1 MPQTEQAAPQPQ
13 RLLLID
19 DSAED
24 RLTFRRY
31 LTKDSPQAFVITEAA
46 NLAEARQRAA
56 FDSPDCVLLDY
67 NLPDGDGLA
76 LLQQLLGAH
85 GRHAFGVVMLT
96 ASGETQVAV
105 DALKSGAHDYV
116 DKNGLTPLRLKQSV
130 SNAIAQARLH
140 RQIDR
145 QNILLAERNEALAR
159 ELAKSRHEVAERT
172 RAQKALAESEA
183 FLQSVIAAHTDCV
196 QILDLEGNLR
206 WLNEPGRRMLE
217 IDQTTPTP
225 DVPWTS
231 LWSEAGLEETAATA
245 IATAR
250 SGQIAHFS
258 GSRPGAAG
266 TWHWWDVILTPILD
280 AAGHPTKLLCIAR
293 DVTSLVDAGR
303 NLQEKEA
310 QLRLVSDHVPVNI
323 AHFDREFRV
332 RFANRR
338 VAERYGRSVEDL
350 RGRTAIELLGRDY
363 FELARPQMEKALAG
377 ERVDFEIKGHP
388 SQGDR
393 WLQVSYVPERDSEG
407 NVVGFIAVST
417 DITER
422 RRAELELERA
432 RDEAVAATRAR
443 DDFLAALSH
452 ELRTPLNPV
461 LLLASESAEDPQLS
475 PEVRHQFAL
484 IRNNVQL
491 EAHLID
497 DLLDLSRI
505 AHGKLSLDLRD
516 VVLQDVLR
524 DALATVNADIA
535 AKHLELSVALPDS
548 PLHVRADPVRL
559 QQVFWNVLKNA
570 VKFTPERG
578 LISVATTATG
588 RQISVAVRDSGLG
601 ISAEDLPKI
610 FDAFAQGQHAQAG
623 STLRFGGLGLGLAI
637 TQRLVEMHHGRI
649 HARSEGH
656 QRGATFIVDL
666 PLQEPAPAATR
677 PGDGLSAPSLST
689 RLTAPHGTHVLVV
702 EDHAATRESLGILL
716 KRRGYRVT
724 LAASA
729 ASAKEAA
736 NTTRFALLISDIGL
750 PDVDG
755 YALLRELRQRQPHL
769 RSIALSGY
777 GSEDDRD
784 RSSAAGFNS
793 HIIKP
798 VTIGALDSAV
808 AEVLH
813 ASANSAPV
821 PAP

>member
-1 MPQTEQAAPQPQ
+1 MSPTEQAAPQPQ

-31 LTKDSPQAFVITEAA
+31 LTKDSPDSFVITEAA
-46 NLAEARQRAA
+46 NLAEAHRRAA
-56 FDSPDCVLLDY
+56 FDSPDCILLDY
-67 NLPDGDGLA
+67 NLPDGDGLS

-116 DKNGLTPLRLKQSV
+116 EKNGLTPLRLKQSV

-206 WLNEPGRRMLE
+206 WLNAPGRRMLE
-217 IDQTTPTP
+217 IDPTIPLP
-225 DVPWTS
+225 DFAWPS
-231 LWSEAGLEETAATA
+231 LWSEAGLAETASTA

-258 GSRPGAAG
+258 GSRLSRSG
-266 TWHWWDVILTPILD
+266 TCHWWDVILTPILD
-280 AAGHPTKLLCIAR
+280 ADGRPTKLLCIAR
-293 DVTSLVDAGR
+293 DVTNLVQAGR

-323 AHFDREFRV
+323 AHFDREFRI

-350 RGRTAIELLGRDY
+350 HGRTAIELLGRDY
-363 FELARPQMEKALAG
+363 FELARPKMEKALAG
-377 ERVDFEIKGHP
+377 ERVDFEIEGHP
-388 SQGDR
+388 SQGSR
-393 WLQVSYVPERDSEG
+393 WLQASYVPERDAEG

-422 RRAELELERA
+422 RRDELELERA
-432 RDEAVAATRAR
+432 RDEAVAAIRAR

-461 LLLASESAEDPQLS
+461 LLLASESADDPQVP
-475 PEVRHQFAL
+475 PEIRHQFAL

-535 AKHLELSVALPDS
+535 AKHLQLSVALPDS

-578 LISVATTATG
+578 LISVETTTAG
-588 RQISVAVRDSGLG
+588 DQVSVAMRDSGLG
-601 ISAEDLPKI
+601 ISAEDLPTI
-610 FDAFAQGQHAQAG
+610 FEAFAQGQHAQAG

-656 QRGATFIVDL
+656 RRGATFIVDL
-666 PLQEPAPAATR
+666 PLQKPSPAATR
-677 PGDGLSAPSLST
+677 PGDGLSAPSLP
-689 RLTAPHGTHVLVV
+689 LAPPPRMAPTSSWSKITPPR
-702 EDHAATRESLGILL
+702 A
-716 KRRGYRVT
+716 K
-724 LAASA
+724 ASA
-729 ASAKEAA
+729 S
-736 NTTRFALLISDIGL
+736 F
-750 PDVDG
+750 
-755 YALLRELRQRQPHL
+755 
-769 RSIALSGY
+769 
-777 GSEDDRD
+777 
-784 RSSAAGFNS
+784 
-793 HIIKP
+793 
-798 VTIGALDSAV
+798 
-808 AEVLH
+808 
-813 ASANSAPV
+813 
-821 PAP
+821 